1 MLTVSDAGQGFTDLG
16 AITRGASGAGS
27 TGLGLDLDIV
37 VRTAER
43 FGGGVRIGT
52 STDGGGEISV
62 VFGAVGLDADG

>member
-27 TGLGLDLDIV
+27 TGLGLDIV

-52 STDGGGEISV
+52 PTDGGGEISV

>member
-27 TGLGLDLDIV
+27 TGLGLDIV

-52 STDGGGEISV
+52 PTDGGGEISV
-62 VFGAVGLDADG
+62 VFGAAGLDADG